1 MDKFV
6 FPDYDPEAQLVA
18 ISEVIRS
25 LDKVLETKER
35 TFNETNYSNLNPDYA
50 GDMYA
55 GDLHELGFIETAVSH
70 SAIAVIA
77 PFLEGLFRHEIAA
90 LYDNGYKSK
99 PEHQGIPEQCKSYK
113 KGHGSLIRHCLA
125 KLRQIMPG
133 LKQPLSEVRISLVAD
148 QLILGKN
155 RRRFT
160 PEGQLFIDFT
170 GGESAP
176 VTPASDASG
185 ELFFQDPVFLFTAI
199 RYSLSL
205 FSS

>member
-1 MDKFV
+1 M

-99 PEHQGIPEQCKSYK
+99 PEHPRANQKKFWKIECAFDTDGKMVKNIARGIYQVLEALNLLSFFPSNAKEMLGIIFLYRNYTLHNGFEATIEQRDKFK
-113 KGHGSLIRHCLA
+113 QKIEEIKGGR
-125 KLRQIMPG
+125 G
-133 LKQPLSEVRISLVAD
+133 IS
-148 QLILGKN
+148 
-155 RRRFT
+155 
-160 PEGQLFIDFT
+160 
-170 GGESAP
+170 
-176 VTPASDASG
+176 
-185 ELFFQDPVFLFTAI
+185 
-199 RYSLSL
+199 
-205 FSS
+205 